1 MEDLEH
7 VTKSDV
13 RVNDVDLG
21 IEIMSSDES
30 IVNISSDNESVK
42 SIDFNNTDI
51 RQKLSSSHLQTMYL
65 LAVLLL
71 LYRDV
76 SSADVVVGRKGN
88 STVLQCGED
97 LGDEIITGVIWKIHH
112 INNSS
117 CLSSYANLA
126 KRGLQ
131 INNNCNTRMTLTNIT
146 LTIQNTQISDGGNY
160 TCEMSHAEGTFFT
173 TTILQ
178 VLAQPSVSLDRNS
191 DGSLE
196 CRAIGGFP
204 AAEISWIPH
213 SDYINTSEIKDL
225 DDTWTVIS
233 TYKSDGDNVTCLVS
247 HPTFVNGW
255 SQSIVLSGRTHYFWR
270 IIALIIFS
278 CLVIGLFLYCRYKS
292 KAIPM

>member
-1 MEDLEH
+1 
-7 VTKSDV
+7 
-13 RVNDVDLG
+13 
-21 IEIMSSDES
+21 
-30 IVNISSDNESVK
+30 
-42 SIDFNNTDI
+42 
-51 RQKLSSSHLQTMYL
+51 MYL

-76 SSADVVVGRKGN
+76 SSADVVVGRRGN

-97 LGDEIITGVIWKIHH
+97 PGENITGVVWKIHH
-112 INNSS
+112 IKNSL
-117 CLSSYANLA
+117 CIFSYSNLA
-126 KRGLQ
+126 KRGPQ
-131 INNNCNTRMTLTNIT
+131 INSNCSTRMTLTNLT

-160 TCEMSHAEGTFFT
+160 TCEKSHTEGTFFY

-213 SDYINTSEIKDL
+213 SDDINITKMKDL
-225 DDTWTVIS
+225 DDTWTLIS

-247 HPTFVNGW
+247 HPTFVNLW
-255 SQSIVLSGRTHYFWR
+255 SQSIVLPGKIGGTHYFWR
-270 IIALIIFS
+270 IIGLIIFS
-278 CLVIGLFLYCRYKS
+278 CLVIGLFLCCRYKS

>member
-1 MEDLEH
+1 
-7 VTKSDV
+7 
-13 RVNDVDLG
+13 
-21 IEIMSSDES
+21 
-30 IVNISSDNESVK
+30 
-42 SIDFNNTDI
+42 
-51 RQKLSSSHLQTMYL
+51 MYL

-76 SSADVVVGRKGN
+76 SSADVAVVVGRKGN

-97 LGDEIITGVIWKIHH
+97 PGGNITGVIWKIHH

-117 CLSSYANLA
+117 CLSSYSNLA
-126 KRGLQ
+126 KRGFL
-131 INNNCNTRMTLTNIT
+131 IYNNCSTRMTLTNIT

-160 TCEMSHAEGTFFT
+160 TCEASSMEGTFIY

-178 VLAQPSVSLDRNS
+178 VLAQPSVSLDISSN
-191 DGSLE
+191 GSLE

-204 AAEISWIPH
+204 AAEISWNPH
-213 SDYINTSEIKDL
+213 SDDINITKIKDL

-233 TYKSDGDNVTCLVS
+233 TYKSNGDNVTCLVS
-247 HPTFVNGW
+247 HPTFVNVW
-255 SQSIVLSGRTHYFWR
+255 SQSIVLSGKIGGNHYFWR

-278 CLVIGLFLYCRYKS
+278 CLVIGLFFYCRYNS

>member
-1 MEDLEH
+1 
-7 VTKSDV
+7 
-13 RVNDVDLG
+13 
-21 IEIMSSDES
+21 
-30 IVNISSDNESVK
+30 
-42 SIDFNNTDI
+42 
-51 RQKLSSSHLQTMYL
+51 MYL

-97 LGDEIITGVIWKIHH
+97 PGDNITGVLWKIHH

-117 CLSSYANLA
+117 CLFSYANLA
-126 KRGLQ
+126 KRGPQ
-131 INNNCNTRMTLTNIT
+131 INSSCNTRMTLTNIT

-160 TCEMSHAEGTFFT
+160 TCEVSHPEGTFIT

-191 DGSLE
+191 NGSLE

-213 SDYINTSEIKDL
+213 SGYINTLEIKDL

-233 TYKSDGDNVTCLVS
+233 TYKSIGDNVTCLVS

>member
-1 MEDLEH
+1 
-7 VTKSDV
+7 
-13 RVNDVDLG
+13 
-21 IEIMSSDES
+21 
-30 IVNISSDNESVK
+30 
-42 SIDFNNTDI
+42 
-51 RQKLSSSHLQTMYL
+51 MYL

-76 SSADVVVGRKGN
+76 SSAGEIVVGRKGN
-88 STVLQCGED
+88 STVLQCG
-97 LGDEIITGVIWKIHH
+97 GDPGDHIIGVIWKIHH

-117 CLSSYANLA
+117 CLFSYANLV
-126 KRGLQ
+126 KRGHQ
-131 INNNCNTRMTLTNIT
+131 IKSNCSTRMTLTNLT

-160 TCEMSHAEGTFFT
+160 ACEKSYSKGTFFY

-225 DDTWTVIS
+225 DDTWTSIS
-233 TYKSDGDNVTCLVS
+233 TYKSNGDNVTCLVS
-247 HPTFVNGW
+247 HPTFVNVW
-255 SQSIVLSGRTHYFWR
+255 SQSIVLSGKIGKTHYFWR

>member
-1 MEDLEH
+1 
-7 VTKSDV
+7 
-13 RVNDVDLG
+13 
-21 IEIMSSDES
+21 
-30 IVNISSDNESVK
+30 
-42 SIDFNNTDI
+42 
-51 RQKLSSSHLQTMYL
+51 MYL
-65 LAVLLL
+65 LAILLL
-71 LYRDV
+71 LYWDV

-88 STVLQCGED
+88 STALQCGED
-97 LGDEIITGVIWKIHH
+97 PGEIIIIITGIIWKIHH
-112 INNSS
+112 INNFS
-117 CLSSYANLA
+117 CLFSYADLA
-126 KRGLQ
+126 IRGPQ
-131 INNNCNTRMTLTNIT
+131 TYNSCNIRMTLTNLT

-160 TCEMSHAEGTFFT
+160 TCEMSFNHGNFIST
-173 TTILQ
+173 TTFLQ

-191 DGSLE
+191 NGSLE

-233 TYKSDGDNVTCLVS
+233 TYKSNGDNVTCLVS

-255 SQSIVLSGRTHYFWR
+255 SQSILLSGKIGRTHYFWR